1 MDGVSRRHE
10 RLIVTKTYEQARRHH
25 LLVGALVGALVAVGV
40 AAAIL
45 AGTSS
50 NSSSPGAITKKC
62 QGQLIR
68 GYCVAPGSNL
78 TGANL
83 KGANLRGANF
93 KGTTLVRTNLTFA
106 DLTGVQSGTIAGVP
120 SGLPTNWALRKGYLI
135 GPGANLA
142 GADLSGANLSGLD
155 LAGAN
160 LNGANLSAANLD
172 QTNLSQATV
181 VGANLDA
188 TILANAKVAGLSSG
202 SLSGVPASLPDQFKV
217 VVGYLVGPQA
227 NLRGAGLASA
237 NLAGVNLTDADLTW
251 ADLTSVRSG
260 KIIGSPAGLP
270 GHWKLVGGFLVGPSA
285 NLNGAMLT
293 NVDVTGVEFAK
304 VAMEKIR
311 TLGLTGSPA
320 SIPPEWA
327 FTNGYLV
334 GPWADLRGAQLQRA
348 ELSNVNLSN
357 VNAVSAKFSYATLTN
372 ANLKDG
378 NFTKAILPSV
388 FLNGAKVNKGT
399 DFSGAF
405 LDGTHDLDPGATYS
419 TSTTCSNGLHYGSG
433 GDCP

>member
-1 MDGVSRRHE
+1 MIGARRHE
-10 RLIVTKTYEQARRHH
+10 RLTVTKTYEQARRHH
-25 LLVGALVGALVAVGV
+25 LGVGALVGALVAVGV

-50 NSSSPGAITKKC
+50 NSSSPGALTKKC
-62 QGQLIR
+62 QGQIVR

-106 DLTGVQSGTIAGVP
+106 DLTGAQSGTIAGVP
-120 SGLPTNWALRKGYLI
+120 SGLPAQWALRKGYLI
-135 GPGANLA
+135 GPGANLT
-142 GADLSGANLSGLD
+142 GANLGGANLSGLN

-160 LNGANLSAANLD
+160 LNGANLSNANLD

-181 VGANLDA
+181 VGANLDT
-188 TILANAKVAGLSSG
+188 TILATAKVAGLSSG
-202 SLSGVPASLPDQFKV
+202 SLSGVPASLPDQWKV
-217 VVGYLVGPQA
+217 VGGYLVGPQA
-227 NLRGAGLASA
+227 NLKGASLASA
-237 NLAGVNLTDADLTW
+237 NLAGVNLADADLTW

-260 KIIGSPAGLP
+260 KITGSPSGLP

-285 NLNGAMLT
+285 DLSQEMFT
-293 NVDVTGVEFAK
+293 NIDVTGAEFAK
-304 VAMEKIR
+304 VNMDKIR
-311 TLGLTGSPA
+311 SSNLTGSPA
-320 SIPPEWA
+320 SIPQGWA

-334 GPWADLRGAQLQRA
+334 GPTADLRGAQLQRA
-348 ELSNVNLSN
+348 ELANVDLSN
-357 VNAVSAKFSYATLTN
+357 VNATSAKLSYATMTN
-372 ANLKDG
+372 ANLTDG
-378 NFTKAILPSV
+378 NFSKANLSSV
-388 FLNGAKVNKGT
+388 FLKGATVNKGT

-405 LDGTHDLDPGATYS
+405 LKGTHDLDPGATYS
-419 TSTTCSNGLHYGSG
+419 TATTCSNGDRYGSG